1 MKWYNAE
8 QEFLAHADC
17 SQCQSSMDPTL
28 IKYSKQYHSYGN
40 ALDAYEALLVA
51 IDKFLEKGVDKYK
64 FKERKKKNKSP
75 VKKKQAQ
82 LG

>member
-8 QEFLAHADC
+8 EEFRANADG
-17 SQCQSSMDPTL
+17 SQGQL
-28 IKYSKQYHSYGN
+28 SKHYDSYGN
-40 ALDAYEALLVA
+40 ALEAYEALLAA

-75 VKKKQAQ
+75 VKKKQVNVNV
-82 LG
+82 G

>member
-1 MKWYNAE
+1 MHTA
-8 QEFLAHADC
+8 C
-17 SQCQSSMDPTL
+17 SQCQL
-28 IKYSKQYHSYGN
+28 SKHYHSYGN
-40 ALDAYEALLVA
+40 ALDAYEALLAA